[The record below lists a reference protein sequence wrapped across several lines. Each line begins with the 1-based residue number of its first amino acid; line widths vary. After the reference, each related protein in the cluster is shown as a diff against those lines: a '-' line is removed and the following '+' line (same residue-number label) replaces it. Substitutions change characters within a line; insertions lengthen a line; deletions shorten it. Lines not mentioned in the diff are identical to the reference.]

1 MAKMRRK
8 MAKRSGQEGQDEAQD
23 AKRRP
28 QEGQEEPPRGTRG
41 APRGPRGGPKR
52 AKRRQK
58 RAKRACSL
66 RAVIFDTPPTP
77 NGQFL
82 LGGEETPQ
90 FWSNHLCKA
99 FKRKPKRQG
108 RPRRHNPQK
117 PPKSFRKPMLLSKAG
132 HEKQAKEAGIWM
144 QARRNAQGQRN
155 A

>member
-1 MAKMRRK
+1 MAKMRLK

-28 QEGQEEPPRGTRG
+28 QEGHEEPPRGTRE
-41 APRGPRGGPKR
+41 APRGPRGAPNR

-77 NGQFL
+77 NGQL
-82 LGGEETPQ
+82 LLPGEE
-90 FWSNHLCKA
+90 NHTFGAIISAKPSRGSQRG
-99 FKRKPKRQG
+99 KEDQGGITQESPRRPRKP
-108 RPRRHNPQK
+108 PI
-117 PPKSFRKPMLLSKAG
+117 LSKTG
-132 HEKQAKEAGIWM
+132 HERQAKELGISW
-144 QARRNAQGQRN
+144 QARRNAQGQRS